1 MPVIWKPQ
9 LSTGNDL
16 IDRDHKYLIS
26 LFNSIELS
34 LVKPDSLQFLPI
46 FFRELLE
53 YTREHF
59 AREERIQI
67 KIRYPYY
74 AEHKMEHQK
83 IIEHLEKLNDM
94 VLKLMAAREK
104 LGDERIHDRLDSEI
118 ISLAR
123 EWIIDHVVK
132 TDGKMARFL
141 KQHPQELADC

>member
-1 MPVIWKPQ
+1 MPVIWKSQ

-26 LFNSIELS
+26 LFNSIELC
-34 LVKPDSLQFLPI
+34 LLKPDSLQYLPI
-46 FFRELLE
+46 FFSELLA

-59 AREERIQI
+59 DREERIQI

-74 AEHKMEHQK
+74 ADHKLEHQK
-83 IIEHLEKLNDM
+83 IIDHLEQLNDT
-94 VLKLMAAREK
+94 VRKLMAARDK
-104 LGDERIHDRLDSEI
+104 LGDTRIHERLDSEI

-141 KQHPQELADC
+141 KQYPQELGDY